1 MVEINRGEVWVA
13 NLNPAQGSE
22 VGKVRPVLVL
32 QDNALTREGAE
43 TIVILPLT
51 SQVRRDIQHLRMT
64 LPARGRLLKD
74 SQVIVEKP
82 MTLDRRRLVDGPL
95 ATLSGEEMA
104 AVERTLLVVM
114 GMASYLSRA

>member
-51 SQVRRDIQHLRMT
+51 SQVRRDIQYLRIT
-64 LPARGRLLKD
+64 LPAQGRLLKD

-82 MTLDRRRLVDGPL
+82 MTLDCHRLVDGPL